1 MSRPSSALASSLLAL
16 CLGPTALLS
25 ACGADD
31 APQDARDTADLADTR
46 DTRDAPGP
54 GGDSDLPDT
63 ADLPDGDT
71 DTTTTDTTVSDT
83 SDTTSPDTTV
93 SDTLISD
100 TLTTDT
106 PITDTPITDTT
117 VTFIPPQTTCGA
129 TTFRFD
135 PPGTP
140 SQVLLTGSFAGW
152 AGTTPGALAMTAGPG
167 GVFSTTV
174 TLAPGPHQF
183 KYIADGTWMFD
194 PDKAQVDDGFSG
206 SNNQLTVGPCVPL
219 QLTEYT
225 VRASSFEA
233 RFTSRTTPIAA
244 SAVTVTKNL
253 VAAPAGT
260 VTTDG
265 DDLVVA
271 MSDLTTGIHDVRLTH
286 AGHTLLLKVYI
297 GVSTDWRDVLLYFV
311 MTDRF
316 ADGKP
321 ANNNPVPDVDERV
334 NWKGGDFV
342 GVTQKIEAG
351 YFDELGVNALWL
363 SWPIEQAA
371 GMHEGSRPANHQCG
385 QSSNTTAQT
394 PSRFTAFHGYWPS
407 KLDRIEPRYGTLE
420 ELQALVHAAHA
431 RGIRIVLDF
440 TANHVHES
448 APIYQQHKDSGWF
461 NQPAEVCEVVGWD
474 NKPKTCWF
482 TSYLPDVDYRHPDL
496 RQFMLDHAVD
506 IALKT
511 GADGFRLDAVK
522 HIEPGL
528 LPDLRQRLADAVEL
542 TGVPFYL
549 VGETFTGDAAQ
560 IDSFVGP
567 DRLHGQFDFPANYKI
582 LQALARADLGLNTM
596 DADIRGLRT
605 AYKGGGP
612 LMSTFIG
619 NHDMGRFISMAAG
632 DMFCGVWDLYADLAQ
647 GWLYPPPQPTAELP
661 YKKLAL
667 AFAYAMTIPGVP
679 LIYYGDEFG
688 LAGANDPDNRRMMRF
703 GAALSARESTALSA
717 VAALGRAR
725 SSHPSLSR
733 GAWPAPLLSE
743 TDLLVYARTLPNEKA
758 IVLLNRS
765 TSTRTVTV
773 PLSSL
778 GLPQNATFTDALG
791 TGTLTANGSILVVEV
806 PATSPRIL
814 IYTAP

>member
-1 MSRPSSALASSLLAL
+1 MSCPPSALTSALLAACFGL
-16 CLGPTALLS
+16 PVWLS
-25 ACGADD
+25 ACGEDD
-31 APQDARDTADLADTR
+31 VSPDTR
-46 DTRDAPGP
+46 DTTDVADTRRDAPGP
-54 GGDSDLPDT
+54 DGDTDPVDT
-63 ADLPDGDT
+63 SDLPDGDAGPNDVADTSDTT
-71 DTTTTDTTVSDT
+71 DTIVPDISDATDTSVSDTTDTTVTDT
-83 SDTTSPDTTV
+83 SDTY
-93 SDTLISD
+93 
-100 TLTTDT
+100 
-106 PITDTPITDTT
+106 
-117 VTFIPPQTTCGA
+117 IPPQTICGA

-135 PPGTP
+135 PPGSP
-140 SQVLLTGSFAGW
+140 SQVLLTGSFTGW
-152 AGTTPGALAMTAGPG
+152 AGSAPDAITMTAGSG
-167 GVFSTTV
+167 GVFSATI
-174 TLAPGPHQF
+174 TLTPGAHQF
-183 KYIADGTWMFD
+183 KYIVDGTWMFD

-206 SNNQLTVGPCVPL
+206 LNNQLTVGACVTL
-219 QLTEYT
+219 QLAKYT
-225 VRASSFEA
+225 VRANSFEA

-244 SAVTVTKNL
+244 NAVTVTRNL
-253 VAAPAGT
+253 AATPLNT

-265 DDLVVA
+265 DELVVA
-271 MSDLTTGIHDVRLTH
+271 MSDLPTGIHDVRVTH

-316 ADGKP
+316 VDGKP
-321 ANNNPVPDVDERV
+321 ANNNPVADVDDRV

-351 YFDELGVNALWL
+351 YFDDLGVNALWL

-371 GMHEGSRPANHQCG
+371 GFHEGSRPTNHACG
-385 QSSNTTAQT
+385 LDPNTAAQT
-394 PSRFTAFHGYWPS
+394 PSRFTAFHGYWPA
-407 KLDRIEPRYGTLE
+407 KLDQIEPRYGTLA
-420 ELQALVHAAHA
+420 ELQALVQAAHA

-448 APIYQQHKDSGWF
+448 SPVYQQHKDSGWF
-461 NQPAEVCEVVGWD
+461 NQPAEVCQVVGWD

-482 TSYLPDVDYRHPDL
+482 TSYLPDVDYRHPDM
-496 RQFMLDHAVD
+496 RQFMLDHAID

-522 HIEPGL
+522 HVEPGM
-528 LPDLRQRLADAVEL
+528 LPDLRQRLADTVEL

-549 VGETFTGDAAQ
+549 VGETFTGDAQQ

-567 DRLHGQFDFPANYKI
+567 DRLHGQFDFPANLKI

-596 DADIRGLRT
+596 DADIRGIRT

-619 NHDMGRFISMAAG
+619 NHDMARFISMAAG

-688 LAGANDPDNRRMMRF
+688 LAGASDPDNRRMMRF

-717 VAALGRAR
+717 VAAIGRAR
-725 SSHPSLSR
+725 STHPSLSR
-733 GAWPAPLLSE
+733 GAWPAPLVSE

-758 IVLLNRS
+758 IVLLNRG

-778 GLPQNATFTDALG
+778 GLPQNATFTDVLAAPG
-791 TGTLTANGSILVVEV
+791 SPTLTANGSSLIVEV

-814 IYTAP
+814 VYTAP